1 VFNNIKKIF
10 KRFIELLKSG
20 ISFLM
25 VFQKEIRT
33 DEGKIRLR
41 KNVNKI
47 IYYSKFV
54 IRETFSYDIENR
66 ERMTSQFLFIIFGIF
81 VIGIFWSV
89 LAELDQVVSAQGKVI
104 SSGRLQVIEH
114 FEGGRVQKIH
124 VKTGEEVNSGDLL
137 ISLVPIQ
144 AQGEFNV
151 AKENNA
157 SLAIRLA
164 RLNAELSQTNKLDLP
179 DEILKDYPEIV
190 RTELTLLK
198 EKQAY
203 FQSQQLQKKND
214 ISSAKARFNSADS
227 GLSAAR
233 EEARVVKQLVER
245 GLEAKL
251 SLVRAEKSLAEATSA
266 MLVAKEEISKA
277 EQALSSF
284 TKEYQTNILNE
295 ITKSRSEFSSSRE
308 NVRISADKSDRTALR
323 SPVSGTVNRILVTTE
338 GQTVKAG
345 EPVAEIVP
353 SGSSVIIEAKVAP
366 ADIGFVRLKQ
376 RALVK
381 LTTYDY
387 SIFGA
392 LDGFVSVIG
401 SDSITEEKGEQFYVV
416 KIELASSYVDSG
428 KKNMTILPGM
438 IAQIDIVT
446 GKRTIFNYIFSPLT
460 KVMQES
466 FREK

>member
-1 VFNNIKKIF
+1 MLNNIVKIY
-10 KRFIELLKSG
+10 KRLIALARSAIL
-20 ISFLM
+20 FL
-25 VFQKEIRT
+25 VAIKNEYQTE
-33 DEGKIRLR
+33 EGKIRLK
-41 KNVNKI
+41 KNISKI

-54 IRETFSYDIENR
+54 LRETFSYDVENR

-81 VIGIFWSV
+81 VVGILWSA

-104 SSGRLQVIEH
+104 SSGRLQVVEH

-124 VKTGEEVNSGDLL
+124 VKTGEEVDSGDLL

-144 AQGEFNV
+144 AQGEFNIV
-151 AKENNA
+151 KETNFA
-157 SLAIRLA
+157 LAVRLA
-164 RLNAELSQTNKLDLP
+164 RLNAELNQTNKLDLP
-179 DEILKDYPEIV
+179 DEISKDYPDIV
-190 RTELTLLK
+190 RTELALLK
-198 EKQAY
+198 EKQSY
-203 FQSQQLQKKND
+203 FQSQQLQKRND

-227 GLSAAR
+227 GLSAAK

-245 GLEAKL
+245 GLEARL
-251 SLVRAEKSLAEATSA
+251 SLVRSEKSLAEATSA
-266 MLVAKEEISKA
+266 MLVAREEILKA

-284 TKEYQTNILNE
+284 IKEYQTNILNE

-308 NVRISADKSDRTALR
+308 NVRISADKSDRTELR

-353 SGSSVIIEAKVAP
+353 SGSSVIIEAKVTP

-416 KIELASSYVDSG
+416 KIELASNYIDSG
-428 KKNMTILPGM
+428 KANMTILPGM
-438 IAQIDIVT
+438 IAQIDIIT

>member
-1 VFNNIKKIF
+1 VFNNIKNIF
-10 KRFIELLKSG
+10 KRLIALAKSG

-25 VFQKEIRT
+25 IFQKEIRT
-33 DEGKIRLR
+33 EEGKARFR
-41 KNVNKI
+41 KKINKI

-54 IRETFSYDIENR
+54 LRETFSYDIENR

-81 VIGIFWSV
+81 VIGILWSV
-89 LAELDQVVSAQGKVI
+89 FAELDQVVSAQGKVI
-104 SSGRLQVIEH
+104 SSGRLQVVEH

-124 VKTGEEVNSGDLL
+124 VKTGQEVNSGDLL

-144 AQGEFNV
+144 AEGEFNV

-157 SLAIRLA
+157 GLAIRLA
-164 RLNAELSQTNKLDLP
+164 RLNAELNQTNKLDLP
-179 DEILKDYPEIV
+179 DEIIKDYPDIV
-190 RTELTLLK
+190 RTELALLK
-198 EKQAY
+198 EKQSY
-203 FQSQQLQKKND
+203 FQSQQLQKRND

-245 GLEAKL
+245 GLEARL
-251 SLVRAEKSLAEATSA
+251 SLVRSEKSLAEATSA
-266 MLVAKEEISKA
+266 MLVAKEEILKA

-284 TKEYQTNILNE
+284 IKEYQTNLLNE

-353 SGSSVIIEAKVAP
+353 SGSSVIIEAKVTP

-416 KIELASSYVDSG
+416 KIELASNYVDSG
-428 KKNMTILPGM
+428 KNMTILPGM

>member
-1 VFNNIKKIF
+1 
-10 KRFIELLKSG
+10 
-20 ISFLM
+20 M

-33 DEGKIRLR
+33 KEGKIRLR
-41 KNVNKI
+41 KNLNKI
-47 IYYSKFV
+47 SYYSKFV
-54 IRETFSYDIENR
+54 LRETFSYDIENR

-81 VIGIFWSV
+81 VIGILWSV

-104 SSGRLQVIEH
+104 SSGRLQVVEH

-124 VKTGEEVNSGDLL
+124 VKTGQEVNSGDLL

-144 AQGEFNV
+144 AEGEFNV

-157 SLAIRLA
+157 GLAIRLA
-164 RLNAELSQTNKLDLP
+164 RLNAELSQINKLDLP
-179 DEILKDYPEIV
+179 DQVLKDYPDIV
-190 RTELTLLK
+190 RTELALLK
-198 EKQAY
+198 EKQSY
-203 FQSQQLQKKND
+203 FQSQQLQKRND
-214 ISSAKARFNSADS
+214 IASARARFNSADS
-227 GLSAAR
+227 GLSAAK
-233 EEARVVKQLVER
+233 EETRVVKQLVER

-266 MLVAKEEISKA
+266 MLVAKEEILKA

-284 TKEYQTNILNE
+284 IKEYQTNLLNE

-308 NVRISADKSDRTALR
+308 NVRISADKSDRTTLR

-353 SGSSVIIEAKVAP
+353 SGSSVIIEAKVTP

-416 KIELASSYVDSG
+416 KIELASNYVDSG
-428 KKNMTILPGM
+428 KNMTILPGM
-438 IAQIDIVT
+438 IAQIDVIT

>member
-1 VFNNIKKIF
+1 MFNHIKNIV
-10 KRFIELLKSG
+10 KRIIAFLKSC

-33 DEGKIRLR
+33 KEGKIRLR
-41 KNVNKI
+41 KNLNKI
-47 IYYSKFV
+47 SYYSKFV
-54 IRETFSYDIENR
+54 LRETFSYDIENR

-81 VIGIFWSV
+81 VIGILWSV

-104 SSGRLQVIEH
+104 SSGRLQVVEH

-124 VKTGEEVNSGDLL
+124 VKTGQEVNSGDLL

-144 AQGEFNV
+144 AEGEFNV

-157 SLAIRLA
+157 GLAIRLA

-179 DEILKDYPEIV
+179 DQVLKDYPDIV
-190 RTELTLLK
+190 RTELALLK
-198 EKQAY
+198 EKQSY
-203 FQSQQLQKKND
+203 FQSQQLQKRND
-214 ISSAKARFNSADS
+214 IASARARFNSADS
-227 GLSAAR
+227 GLSAAK
-233 EEARVVKQLVER
+233 EETRVVKQLVER

-266 MLVAKEEISKA
+266 MLVAKEEILKA

-284 TKEYQTNILNE
+284 IKEYQTNLLNE

-308 NVRISADKSDRTALR
+308 NVRISADKSDRTTLR

-353 SGSSVIIEAKVAP
+353 SGSSVIIEAKVTP

-416 KIELASSYVDSG
+416 KIELASNYVDSG
-428 KKNMTILPGM
+428 KNMTILPGM
-438 IAQIDIVT
+438 IAQVDVIT